1 MTTQSTRR
9 SLLALTLA
17 SGLVSLPAHAQE
29 PPKSRAGLDYVGVQG
44 MALQY
49 RKVGGLPE
57 GRGWLSAGTL
67 VLGSN
72 ISDLFHVEVRAGAG
86 LNDAEIE
93 RTLKVN
99 MDWFASWY
107 MGMHYSM
114 TDFSNVYAQVGFS
127 HITGNAEV
135 KEVSTA
141 EEEDIPP
148 SYSNLDKDFPSSSFA
163 FSWLAGIDLKVV
175 DNTYLVLEG
184 GRLFEDT
191 DSSASG
197 YQFNGGVR
205 YEF

>member
-1 MTTQSTRR
+1 MQSTRR
-9 SLLALTLA
+9 PLLALLLA
-17 SGLVSLPAHAQE
+17 GGLFSLPAHAQE

-49 RKVGGLPE
+49 RKVGGLPDS
-57 GRGWLSAGTL
+57 RGWLSAGTL

-86 LNDAEIE
+86 LGDSEVSEN
-93 RTLKVN
+93 LKVD

-107 MGMHYSM
+107 MGIHYGL
-114 TDFSNVYAQVGFS
+114 TDFSNAYAQVGFS
-127 HITGNAEV
+127 HIDGNANV
-135 KEVSTA
+135 KATDETPA
-141 EEEDIPP
+141 AYEE
-148 SYSNLDKDFPSSSFA
+148 LDDDFPGSSFA

-175 DNTYLVLEG
+175 DNTYLTLEG

>member
-17 SGLVSLPAHAQE
+17 SGLVSLSAHAQE

-67 VLGSN
+67 VLGSH

-86 LNDAEIE
+86 LDESEVSEN
-93 RTLKVN
+93 LKVD

-107 MGMHYSM
+107 MGVHYGL

-127 HITGNAEV
+127 HIVGNAKV
-135 KEVSTA
+135 KET
-141 EEEDIPP
+141 EDTP
-148 SYSNLDKDFPSSSFA
+148 SAYEDLDDEFPGSSFA